1 MRVMRIDISTGA
13 SAIDLFEALKDAM
26 WFFGDESGPL
36 GPFLVVGPWC
46 EFYPTATNEWAGAHK
61 KVCTRSL

>member
-1 MRVMRIDISTGA
+1 MRVMRVDITGA

-46 EFYPTATNEWAGAHK
+46 EFYPTATNGRVHTK
-61 KVCTRSL
+61 ICTRSL